1 MASFD
6 VAFGWIMQF
15 EDPQGCCAVTPDAP
29 PSGCSVPCYAISGI
43 NSGAWPADFGQISA
57 IPQDQRM
64 QAVHD
69 FYQANFWNT
78 WYDQLYSDHLAKRV
92 FDFAVNGGSGA
103 ALKCL
108 QRGINA
114 LGGNV
119 TVDGGWGPDTVAAAN
134 SFDPG
139 AMIQAYVDARCAYYQ
154 SIVANNPQDAKYLN
168 GWLKRAQT

>member
-1 MASFD
+1 MASFE

-15 EDPQGCCAVTPDAP
+15 EDPQFSCATTPDAAP
-29 PSGCSVPCYAISGI
+29 AGVAPPCYAISGI
-43 NSGAWPADFGQISA
+43 NSGAWPQDFQQIAA
-57 IPQDQRM
+57 IPQNQRI
-64 QAVHD
+64 QAVQL
-69 FYQANFWNT
+69 FYQTRFWNT

-119 TVDGGWGPDTVAAAN
+119 TVDGGWGPNTVAAAN

-154 SIVANNPQDAKYLN
+154 SIADNNPADVKYLA
-168 GWLKRAQT
+168 GWLKRART

>member
-15 EDPQGCCAVTPDAP
+15 EDPQSSCAVTPDAP
-29 PSGCSVPCYAISGI
+29 PAGCSPPCYAISGI
-43 NSGAWPADFGQISA
+43 NSGAWPDAFNQIQA
-57 IPQDQRM
+57 LPQDQRL

-78 WYDQLYSDHLAKRV
+78 WYDQLSNDHLAKRV

-103 ALKCL
+103 AVKCL

-119 TVDGGWGPDTVAAAN
+119 AVDGGWGPNTVTAAN
-134 SFDPG
+134 SFDQG
-139 AMIQAYVDARCAYYQ
+139 AMIQAYVDQRCAYYQ

-168 GWLKRAQT
+168 GWLTRART